1 MEGPRTRHGAS
12 SGLHANRRLQLQPPP
27 TPATVPSG
35 CTHHDRERRETRDEK
50 ESRRTAD
57 LRVTREVDPGSHAA
71 TSLTPPASLL
81 HSTRGSPVNLNGS
94 CLVVWEGH
102 NSQDSLRKPDTL
114 LCSITLSCHPLS
126 SRERA
131 ADACLDHSTVLR
143 EPTNLRP
150 YITHHIEMGCEEAP
164 SAQRLLN
171 HLAQPSGDEAT
182 AFDRK
187 RTRHPHALVS
197 IT

>member
-1 MEGPRTRHGAS
+1 VEGPRTRHGAS

-94 CLVVWEGH
+94 WAWSFGRVITPKTHYANRTPCSVA
-102 NSQDSLRKPDTL
+102 SL
-114 LCSITLSCHPLS
+114 S
-126 SRERA
+126 A
-131 ADACLDHSTVLR
+131 AILYPA
-143 EPTNLRP
+143 E
-150 YITHHIEMGCEEAP
+150 
-164 SAQRLLN
+164 SAQPTPAWITRPSCVNPRTSDRTSHITSRWVVRRLPV
-171 HLAQPSGDEAT
+171 PS
-182 AFDRK
+182 
-187 RTRHPHALVS
+187 VS
-197 IT
+197 